1 MSDYHFPDD
10 KLGKWQC
17 GFEGDGE
24 RAARSGDQL
33 ITFWPILLTFF
44 LNIMRLLI
52 GILAI

>member
-10 KLGKWQC
+10 KLGKRQH

-44 LNIMRLLI
+44 LQNIIMI
-52 GILAI
+52 ILDQF